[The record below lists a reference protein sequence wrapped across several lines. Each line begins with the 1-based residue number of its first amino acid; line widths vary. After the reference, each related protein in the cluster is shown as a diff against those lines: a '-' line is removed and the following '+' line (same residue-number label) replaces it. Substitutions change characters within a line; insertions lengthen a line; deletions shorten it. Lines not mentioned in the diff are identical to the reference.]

1 VKKAVETALQ
11 AAKPDGV
18 VLVAGSLF
26 LVGEIK
32 KIFNESSS

>member
-1 VKKAVETALQ
+1 VPEAAQAALQ
-11 AAKPDGV
+11 AASPDGV

-32 KIFNESSS
+32 KIFDSAKE